1 MMTGK
6 RASLRVF
13 SHSSCRSLVAAI
25 TITVA
30 LFSLMPLATCASN
43 RGRFEGVVVSAIPFM
58 GPPRYF
64 LNVSQSGLIRLLA
77 PQEIPIASMVGWRVV
92 VEGSM
97 ETQGK
102 RVIQASSI
110 RPVSPTAASATK
122 RLPSIMML
130 ASFSDLAPSKTRTEL
145 NNMAVQG
152 QGYYSEVSYG
162 KARVTGK
169 VVTDWEQM
177 PNNECYYGED
187 DDDSW
192 ELVRDAVNAFDG
204 EVNFGKHNYVV
215 VTHAGN
221 GEEASGVQCDI
232 WSVRWQGLLIWT
244 NDFIIVTHG
253 AIVPETE
260 PSPKSPLGAW
270 VHEYGHELGL
280 PDLYL
285 RSGGDLVGPWDLM
298 AGGSWNGDGATPA
311 HPSAYCKI
319 FEGWIAST
327 QITIVNAGSKS
338 TVTIGALE
346 SSSGKLV
353 VKLPL
358 ADGKYYLIE
367 YRRKIG
373 YDAALPDEGIVITL
387 VDPSKASGQ
396 GIVTVID
403 RNPGTSTLDDAAFRT
418 GESYNNP
425 SATIAVSVIS
435 TSASSAVILVDRTQ
449 QNPT

>member
-1 MMTGK
+1 MITG
-6 RASLRVF
+6 ASLRVF
-13 SHSSCRSLVAAI
+13 SSSSHRSSLAAI
-25 TITVA
+25 TIAVA
-30 LFSLMPLATCASN
+30 FFSLMPLATCASN
-43 RGRFEGVVVSAIPFM
+43 QERFEGVVVSATPFM

-64 LNVSQSGLIRLLA
+64 LNISRSGLIRLLV
-77 PQEIPIASMVGWRVV
+77 PQKIPMASIVGWRVV

-97 ETQGK
+97 ETQG
-102 RVIQASSI
+102 RPVIQASSI

-122 RLPSIMML
+122 LPSIMML

-145 NNMAVQG
+145 NNMAVQA

-162 KARVTGK
+162 KVKVTGR
-169 VVTDWEQM
+169 VVTDWKQM
-177 PNNECYYGED
+177 PNNWCYYGQD

-192 ELVRDAVNAFDG
+192 MLIEDAVHAFDG

-221 GEEASGVQCDI
+221 GEEASPEQCDI
-232 WSVRWQGLLIWT
+232 HSVQWDGLLIWT
-244 NDFIIVTHG
+244 NDFILVTHG
-253 AIVPETE
+253 AIIPETE
-260 PSPKSPLGAW
+260 PSPYSPFGVW

-280 PDLYL
+280 PDLYK
-285 RSGGDLVGPWDLM
+285 GGDPVGPWDLM
-298 AGGSWNGDGATPA
+298 ASGNWNGYGATPA

-319 FEGWIAST
+319 RKGWIGST

-338 TVTIGALE
+338 TVTIGTFE
-346 SSSGKLV
+346 SSSSGKLV

-373 YDAALPDEGIVITL
+373 YDAALPDAGTVITL
-387 VDPSKASGQ
+387 VDPSKVYVEEGL
-396 GIVTVID
+396 VTVMD

-425 SATIAVSVIS
+425 STGIVVSVVS

-449 QNPT
+449 ST